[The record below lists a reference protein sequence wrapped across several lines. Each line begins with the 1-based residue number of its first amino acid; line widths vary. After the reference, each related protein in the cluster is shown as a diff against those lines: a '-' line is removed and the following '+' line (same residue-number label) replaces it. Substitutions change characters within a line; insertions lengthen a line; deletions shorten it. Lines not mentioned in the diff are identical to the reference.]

1 MTPYTFLYT
10 LHDLLVLRERGCVG
24 GCVGGGKWEWNCK
37 DKDALASTA
46 HKCFI
51 FIMFFLHF
59 LSKQIS
65 CKFWFV
71 FAFLHFRI
79 YDLWLIFSI
88 NVLFAAITK
97 PKPLSSLQMSK
108 SVIQSHIR
116 TLFSN
121 TVNSRC
127 QIKCKMIL
135 LSVMMMSL
143 SPWNQEAR
151 LLSVIAVYYIRIRL
165 LLEDQ
170 MDHWFSENG
179 PKNSKKWVL
188 GGE

>member
-1 MTPYTFLYT
+1 MLNIPVIRFISTSVQCNYYPFFQISKNIFVKHWWCDGSIHFPLQFTRFT
-10 LHDLLVLRERGCVG
+10 CFEGEGVCGWVC
-24 GCVGGGKWEWNCK
+24 GGGKWEWNCK

-116 TLFSN
+116 TLFFKHS
-121 TVNSRC
+121 
-127 QIKCKMIL
+127 Q
-135 LSVMMMSL
+135 LSVSNKM
-143 SPWNQEAR
+143 
-151 LLSVIAVYYIRIRL
+151 
-165 LLEDQ
+165 
-170 MDHWFSENG
+170 
-179 PKNSKKWVL
+179 
-188 GGE
+188 